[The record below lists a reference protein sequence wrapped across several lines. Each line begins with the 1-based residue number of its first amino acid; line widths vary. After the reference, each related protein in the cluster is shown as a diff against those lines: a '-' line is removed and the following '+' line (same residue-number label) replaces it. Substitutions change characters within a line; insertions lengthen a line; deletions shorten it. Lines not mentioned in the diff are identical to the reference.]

1 MDSRII
7 YFIVSVLKEHSDAV
21 DCTLCSFVVLS
32 RGSRPAPSRLGTG
45 GLGRITGGG
54 NECPVTQ
61 HQTTE
66 RGRIKRSRQLPR
78 TPANTTA
85 DLPDVSRARINSD
98 KLPRGIGSRRT
109 PHKTDAAAGG
119 IGKERRRDKKR
130 PGGCGASEGNSCR
143 PQRKTETDGVIVR
156 ANETTLM
163 GSTVCMQN

>member
-7 YFIVSVLKEHSDAV
+7 YFIVSVLDEHTVTPWIVPRVHSSSCLAV
-21 DCTLCSFVVLS
+21 LAQL
-32 RGSRPAPSRLGTG
+32 RLG
-45 GLGRITGGG
+45 LELAASVASPEEG

-66 RGRIKRSRQLPR
+66 HGRIKRSRQLPR

-119 IGKERRRDKKR
+119 IGKERRRDKKDPGDAGRR
-130 PGGCGASEGNSCR
+130 PGIAAGRSGRQRRMASSCG
-143 PQRKTETDGVIVR
+143 PMKQR
-156 ANETTLM
+156 
-163 GSTVCMQN
+163 

>member
-1 MDSRII
+1 MTAL
-7 YFIVSVLKEHSDAV
+7 FIGGFAYYLLYCFRTGRTHSDAV
-21 DCTLCSFVVLS
+21 DCTSCSFVVLS
-32 RGSRPAPSRLGTG
+32 RGSRPAPSRLGTD
-45 GLGRITGGG
+45 LGRITGGGG

-119 IGKERRRDKKR
+119 IGKERRRDKKDPGDAGRR
-130 PGGCGASEGNSCR
+130 PGIAAGRSGRQRRTASSCG
-143 PQRKTETDGVIVR
+143 PMKQR
-156 ANETTLM
+156 
-163 GSTVCMQN
+163 